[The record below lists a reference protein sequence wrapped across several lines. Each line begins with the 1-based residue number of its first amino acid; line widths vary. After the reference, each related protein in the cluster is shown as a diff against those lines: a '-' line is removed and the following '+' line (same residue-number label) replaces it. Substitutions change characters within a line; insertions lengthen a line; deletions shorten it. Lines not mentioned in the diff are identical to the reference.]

1 MSLRLRGSTMVGR
14 DLKSSMPQE
23 IYPVLGRNNFI
34 LRYASA
40 NAPIVEED
48 GLIAEKTLKDVVLE
62 SPAGTKRVLII
73 NDTIKSYAGKVPD
86 WSADWQGGDYPR
98 KGKPV
103 RNHIIGN
110 LRLALRG
117 KPEELHAYF
126 QEAWQYEQ
134 QPVLD
139 AEWGEV
145 LTEDLEAILKRLG
158 DARFSDVLKRETPE
172 VQAAVGNNLD
182 AKGFPKTQEVLRNA
196 PKIDFP
202 QVKFRPW
209 DSENDGRGRLLSY

>member
-1 MSLRLRGSTMVGR
+1 MNTGAQELYELTPQGSTMVGR
-14 DLKSSMPQE
+14 DLKSGMPQE

-40 NAPIVEED
+40 NAPRAF
-48 GLIAEKTLKDVVLE
+48 L
-62 SPAGTKRVLII
+62 
-73 NDTIKSYAGKVPD
+73 
-86 WSADWQGGDYPR
+86 SADWQGGDYPR
-98 KGKPV
+98 KGKPG

-134 QPVLD
+134 HPVLD

-202 QVKFRPW
+202 QVKFRRW